1 MKTFKQFAK
10 QKKQEEGTGVIPVP
24 IHFKFVEPVEV
35 EGPKVKGLIPAP
47 IHFKHVQSKKKL
59 DEAAKPATGYKAWLK
74 TDDNTKLG
82 KSHEAISNKL
92 HKSNAFTPEHDSSI
106 RHYTGSKGASG
117 KGWASTNMNKNLIKN
132 KGKIIAK
139 THQKHVKGLDSA
151 IKNNPIQHDLN
162 AYSGT
167 SFDPRKHLDK
177 KGQMHSP
184 AYISASHSKTVAH
197 SFSQNATEGKGS
209 YEPRHIIHFDLKK
222 GDPATHVSH
231 LSDHTGEH
239 ETVIG
244 RNTKLQYHGTES
256 HYDPDREVRFNIH
269 RMSIVR
275 KK

>member
-132 KGKIIAK
+132 K
-139 THQKHVKGLDSA
+139 
-151 IKNNPIQHDLN
+151 
-162 AYSGT
+162 
-167 SFDPRKHLDK
+167 
-177 KGQMHSP
+177 
-184 AYISASHSKTVAH
+184 
-197 SFSQNATEGKGS
+197 
-209 YEPRHIIHFDLKK
+209 
-222 GDPATHVSH
+222 
-231 LSDHTGEH
+231 
-239 ETVIG
+239 
-244 RNTKLQYHGTES
+244 
-256 HYDPDREVRFNIH
+256 VR
-269 RMSIVR
+269 S
-275 KK
+275 

>member
-1 MKTFKQFAK
+1 MKTFKQFEK
-10 QKKQEEGTGVIPVP
+10 EKKSEYGTGVIPVA
-24 IHFKFVEPVEV
+24 IHFKHITSVADV
-35 EGPKVKGLIPAP
+35 EGPEVKGLIPAP
-47 IHFKHVQSKKKL
+47 IHFRNVQPKKKL

-106 RHYTGSKGASG
+106 RHYTASG
-117 KGWASTNMNKNLIKN
+117 STSMNKNLIKN

-151 IKNNPIQHDLN
+151 IKNNPIQHNLN

-184 AYISASHSKTVAH
+184 AYISATHSKTVAH
-197 SFSQNATEGKGS
+197 SFSGHHATKGKSPYG
-209 YEPRHIIHFDLKK
+209 PRHIIHFDLKK

-231 LSDHTGEH
+231 LSDHDGEH

-256 HYDPDREVRFNIH
+256 HYDPDREAHFNIH

>member
-10 QKKQEEGTGVIPVP
+10 EKKHEEGTGVIPVP

-47 IHFKHVQSKKKL
+47 IHFKHVRPKKKL
-59 DEAAKPATGYKAWLK
+59 DEAAKPKAGYRGWLEK
-74 TDDNTKLG
+74 RDNTKLG
-82 KSHEAISNKL
+82 KTHEAISKKL
-92 HKSNAFTPEHDSSI
+92 HSTNSFTPEHDASI
-106 RHYTGSKGASG
+106 RHYTASG
-117 KGWASTNMNKNLIKN
+117 STNMNKNLIKN

-139 THQKHVKGLDSA
+139 THQKHVKNLDSA
-151 IKNNPIQHDLN
+151 IKSNPIQHDLN
-162 AYSGT
+162 TYSGT

-184 AYISASHSKTVAH
+184 AYISTTHSKTVAH
-197 SFSQNATEGKGS
+197 SFAGHATQGKGS
-209 YEPRHIIHFDLKK
+209 YAPRHIIHFDLKK

-231 LSDHTGEH
+231 LSDHTDEH

-256 HYDPDREVRFNIH
+256 HYDPAHEAHFHIH
-269 RMSIVR
+269 RMSIVP
-275 KK
+275 KKK